1 MKTRIHLSTLL
12 VLAVAVLQGCALMG
26 SLVKR
31 PVTQGPEKGTLII
44 VGGGEMPKIIF
55 DRFFEAAGGRDA
67 KLVVV
72 PTAGTE
78 ATYDDSARAVK
89 MFEKE
94 GATDVHLLHTRD
106 LKEADTAKFVA
117 VLNDAE
123 AVWFTGGRQWRLV
136 DAYLGT
142 KTESAFHNVLKRGG
156 VIGGSSAGAT
166 IQGSYLVRGAPEG
179 NHIMMSPGH
188 EKGFGFLRNAA
199 IDQHLLAR
207 KRENDLLKVIRRHSH
222 LLGVGIDEA
231 TAIVVKGRIAEV
243 IGKSKVLFYDI
254 ALEKTLGEKFY
265 IMLDPGGRYDLKSRR
280 ELPTI

>member
-1 MKTRIHLSTLL
+1 MKTRIHFSTLL
-12 VLAVAVLQGCALMG
+12 IFAATLLQSCAVTG

-31 PVTQGPEKGTLII
+31 PVTQGPENGTLII
-44 VGGGEMPKIIF
+44 VGGGGMPKVIF

-78 ATYDDSARAVK
+78 ATYDESTRSVK
-89 MFEKE
+89 MFQKE
-94 GATDVHLLHTRD
+94 GATNVYLLHTRD
-106 LKEADTAKFVA
+106 PKQADTAEFVA
-117 VLNDAE
+117 VLSDAK
-123 AVWFTGGRQWRLV
+123 AVWFAGGRQWRLA
-136 DAYLGT
+136 DSYLGT
-142 KTESAFHNVLKRGG
+142 KTEAAFHDLLKRGG

-188 EKGFGFLRNAA
+188 EEGFDFLRNAA

-207 KRENDLLKVIRRHSH
+207 KRENDLLPVIRRHPQ
-222 LLGVGIDEA
+222 LLGIGIDES
-231 TAIVVKGRIAEV
+231 TALLVRGNSAEV

-254 ALEKTLGEKFY
+254 ALEKTLGDKFY
-265 IMLDPGGRYDLKSRR
+265 ITLVPGDRYELKSRR
-280 ELPTI
+280 QLPTI